1 MKDIVI
7 RGARTHNLK
16 NIDLTIPRDAL
27 VVITGLSGSGK
38 SSLAFDTL
46 YAEGQRRY
54 IESLSSYARQFL
66 SLMEKPDVDSIDG
79 LSPTISI
86 EQKTT
91 SHNPRST
98 VGTVTEIYDYLRL
111 LFARVGT
118 PHCPEHGHALKQQT
132 ITQVVQQVMAF
143 PEGSR
148 IYLGAP
154 LVRGQKGSHHQ
165 CWEEIQ
171 KKGCSWVLCD
181 GHFISSDDMPE
192 LDPKVLH
199 HITAI
204 VDRFVLAP
212 EQRTR
217 IYDSIETITS
227 WTGGLVTIFQVD
239 EQKNIEQ
246 ETTISMKHGCPECG
260 FSLVELEPRMF
271 SFNSPLGSCESC
283 NGLGFEH
290 QIAPDRVIAADL
302 SLSQGALA
310 GFTRQQPFYYDWL
323 SAVCA
328 HFEIPMDVSFEQ
340 LPLEQQELLLYGDQS
355 QKQKVKR
362 PKSFASKGRKVI
374 WDGVIT
380 LLQKRFKNSEADSV
394 REQLRPFMEYLP
406 CQTCDGA
413 RLKKALCHVKVGE
426 LTIHQLCQYS
436 IEEAR
441 RRLQTLVLTVSEMAI
456 AHQILT
462 EILNRLGFLIDVGL
476 DYLNLSRAAET
487 LSGGEAQRIRL
498 ASQIGSKLVG
508 VLYILDEPSIGLHQ
522 RDNDRLIA
530 TLRSL
535 VSLGNSVLVVEHDED
550 AMRAADYLIDMGP
563 GAGLHGGSVV
573 AQGTPAQVAAHEA
586 SRTGVYLSG
595 KVRITTPSVRLCPD
609 TKRGFVELIGAK
621 LHNLK
626 NVSVKIPLGLVTCVT
641 GVSGSGKSSLINH
654 TLVPHV
660 HAKLNRQRAHAFS
673 PLTALEGLDNIDK
686 MVCIDQAPIGRT
698 PRSNPATYT
707 GLFGPIRDFFA
718 QLPQAKAL
726 GFKPGRFSFNV
737 KGGRCESCEGD
748 GVIKVEM
755 HFLSDIYVTCET
767 CRGKRFNEQT
777 LLVQYKGHHIADV
790 LDMSVDIAAVVFE
803 KFPAIY
809 RKLETLQKVG
819 LGYLKIGQN
828 ATTLSGGEAQRIKLS
843 KELSKRDTG
852 STLYVLDEPT
862 TGLHFDDVQQLLAIL
877 FELRDR
883 GNTICLIEHHLDMIK
898 TADFIIDMGP
908 DGGHRGGQLIFQ
920 GVFEDFLECEQS
932 ITAKFI
938 REHLKKEQKAQIN
951 SLSS

>member
-1 MKDIVI
+1 MKNIVI

-16 NIDLTIPRDAL
+16 NIDLTIPRDAF

-54 IESLSSYARQFL
+54 IESLSAYARQFL
-66 SLMEKPDVDSIDG
+66 SMMEKPDVDSIDG
-79 LSPTISI
+79 LSPAISI

-118 PHCPEHGHALKQQT
+118 PHCPEHGHPLKQQT
-132 ITQVVQQVMAF
+132 IAQVVEQIMGF
-143 PEGSR
+143 GEGTR
-148 IYLGAP
+148 LYLGAP
-154 LVRGQKGSHHQ
+154 LVRSQKGTHHQ
-165 CWEEIQ
+165 CWEDIQ
-171 KKGCSWVLCD
+171 KKGCSVVYCD
-181 GHFISSDDMPE
+181 GAFMPSDDIPE

-199 HITAI
+199 DITAI
-204 VDRFVLAP
+204 VDRFLVAQ
-212 EQRTR
+212 EERAR
-217 IYDSIETITS
+217 IYDSLETIAA
-227 WTGGLVTIFQVD
+227 WTGGLISIFQID
-239 EQKNIEQ
+239 ADKKIEQ
-246 ETTISMKHGCPECG
+246 EITISLKHGCPECG
-260 FSLVELEPRMF
+260 FSLIELEPRMF

-283 NGLGFEH
+283 NGLGFDH
-290 QIAPDRVIAADL
+290 QIAPERVVARDL

-310 GFTRQQPFYYDWL
+310 GFTRQQAFYYDWL
-323 SAVCA
+323 VGICLYFDINMDTP
-328 HFEIPMDVSFEQ
+328 FELLSQ
-340 LPLEQQELLLYGDQS
+340 EQQQILLYGDKS
-355 QKQKVKR
+355 LKKIIKRVKGFSSR
-362 PKSFASKGRKVI
+362 PLRVA
-374 WDGVIT
+374 WEGVIA
-380 LLQKRFKNSEADSV
+380 LLQKRFKNTEADSV

-406 CQTCDGA
+406 CQSCGGA
-413 RLKKALCHVKVGE
+413 RLKKALRHVKVGP
-426 LTIHQLCQYS
+426 LTIHEVCQYP
-436 IEEAR
+436 IAQAR
-441 RRLQTLVLTVSEMAI
+441 QCLAALTLSPGEMAI
-456 AHQILT
+456 AQQVIT
-462 EILNRLGFLIDVGL
+462 EILSRLGFLVDVGL

-550 AMRAADYLIDMGP
+550 AMRAADHLIDIGP
-563 GAGLHGGSVV
+563 GAGQHGGCII
-573 AQGTPAQVAAHEA
+573 AQGTPLEVAANEK
-586 SRTGVYLSG
+586 SRTGAYLSG
-595 KVRITTPSVRLCPD
+595 RAKIGAPSARLTPSE
-609 TKRGFVELIGAK
+609 RGFLHLQGAR

-626 NVSVKIPLGLVTCVT
+626 NVSVNIPLGLFTCVT

-654 TLVPHV
+654 TLVPHLQ
-660 HAKLNRQRAHAFS
+660 ARLNRERTQAFS
-673 PLTALEGLDNIDK
+673 PLTALEGVEHIDK

-737 KGGRCESCEGD
+737 KGGRCEFCEGD

-777 LLVQYKGHHIADV
+777 LLVTYKGHSIADV
-790 LDMSVDIAAVVFE
+790 LNMSVDEAAGVFAN
-803 KFPAIY
+803 FPAIY

-852 STLYVLDEPT
+852 RTLYVLDEPT
-862 TGLHFDDVQQLLAIL
+862 TGLHFDDIQQLLAIL

-883 GNTICLIEHHLDMIK
+883 GNTICLIEHHLDVIK

-908 DGGHRGGQLIFQ
+908 EGGHRGGELIYQ
-920 GVFEDFLECEQS
+920 GIFDDFLDCQTS
-932 ITAKFI
+932 VTAHFI
-938 REHLKKEQKAQIN
+938 KEHLKKELKEESN